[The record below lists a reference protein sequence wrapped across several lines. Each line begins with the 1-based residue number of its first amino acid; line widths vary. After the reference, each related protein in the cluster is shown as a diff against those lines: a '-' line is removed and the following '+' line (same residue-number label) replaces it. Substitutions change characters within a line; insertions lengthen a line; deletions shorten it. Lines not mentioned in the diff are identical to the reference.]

1 MYALKT
7 LENFSTIPFDQLSC
21 WMIGLKLFSKFEFE
35 FIKQLKFCVS
45 HLLHH
50 KSLNS
55 LFKWLTPGIAL
66 PPTIITGNIEC

>member
-35 FIKQLKFCVS
+35 FIKQLKFCVTFTAS
-45 HLLHH
+45 
-50 KSLNS
+50 
-55 LFKWLTPGIAL
+55 
-66 PPTIITGNIEC
+66 